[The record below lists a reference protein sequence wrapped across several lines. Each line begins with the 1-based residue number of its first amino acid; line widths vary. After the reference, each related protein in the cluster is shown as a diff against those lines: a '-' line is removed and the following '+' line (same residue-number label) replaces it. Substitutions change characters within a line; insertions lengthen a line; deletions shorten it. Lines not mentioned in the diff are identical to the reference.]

1 MCGYLTTSSRLAEH
15 YIHIAVIVFEF
26 SQGRASPSIGGIPV
40 DPQSSAA
47 DELVG
52 RVVFLTGG
60 ASGIG
65 RALGRELLRRG
76 SHVVTLDRA
85 AAGPEDE
92 APEGSAG
99 RSLRV
104 VGDVTDPEANERA
117 VALALAEFGRLDAFV
132 GNAGVHDGG
141 ATVRDLNPSQM
152 RDLARRI
159 LDVNVVG
166 YLVGACA
173 AAEAVERAEGT
184 MVFTLSDASFV
195 VAGNGAGI
203 AYAASKHAG
212 LGVVRSLAAQLAP
225 RVRVNAVAPGGVP
238 TGLSSLT
245 TEAGE
250 EKAVYGDV
258 DSVVRQ
264 IRSINPLRTVL
275 SPEDLVPHY
284 LYLLTSQSK
293 GLTGHVVRPDGGLSV
308 A

>member
-1 MCGYLTTSSRLAEH
+1 VDHPSFGVEELAG
-15 YIHIAVIVFEF
+15 
-26 SQGRASPSIGGIPV
+26 Q
-40 DPQSSAA
+40 
-47 DELVG
+47 
-52 RVVFLTGG
+52 VVLLTGG
-60 ASGIG
+60 SSGIG

-76 SHVVTLDRA
+76 CHVVSLDRD
-85 AAGPEDE
+85 AAGPHGQ
-92 APEGSAG
+92 APEGAG
-99 RSLRV
+99 GQLLQV
-104 VGDVTDPEANERA
+104 VGDVTDPEANQRA
-117 VALALAEFGRLDAFV
+117 VDLALTEFGRLDAFV

-141 ATVRDLNPSQM
+141 ATVRDLDPAQM

-173 AAEAVERAEGT
+173 AAEAVERSGGT

-195 VAGNGAGI
+195 VSGNGAGI

-238 TGLSSLT
+238 TGLSSLSPD
-245 TEAGE
+245 AGE
-250 EKAVYGDV
+250 ERAVYGDV
-258 DSVVRQ
+258 ESVVQQ

-275 SPEDLVPHY
+275 SAEDLVPHY
-284 LYLLTSQSK
+284 LYLLTGQSR
-293 GLTGHVVRPDGGLSV
+293 GLTGHVLRPDGGLSV

>member
-1 MCGYLTTSSRLAEH
+1 MEDDLT
-15 YIHIAVIVFEF
+15 
-26 SQGRASPSIGGIPV
+26 
-40 DPQSSAA
+40 SAR
-47 DELVG
+47 ELVDH
-52 RVVFLTGG
+52 VALLTGG

-65 RALGRELLRRG
+65 RALSRELRRRG
-76 SHVVTLDRA
+76 CHVVDLDRSPVDA
-85 AAGPEDE
+85 ADEDVVPLGDA
-92 APEGSAG
+92 APGT
-99 RSLRV
+99 LHRV

-117 VALALAEFGRLDAFV
+117 VRLALEEFGRLDAFV

-141 ATVRDLNPSQM
+141 ATVQQLTPVQM
-152 RDLARRI
+152 RDLGRRV

-173 AAEAVERAEGT
+173 AAEAVSRAEGT

-195 VAGNGAGI
+195 VSGNGAGI
-203 AYAASKHAG
+203 AYAASKHAA

-245 TEAGE
+245 PDAG

-258 DSVVRQ
+258 EAVVRQ
-264 IRSINPLRTVL
+264 IRSINPLQTVL
-275 SPEDLVPHY
+275 SAEDLVGHY
-284 LYLLTSQSK
+284 LFLLTSQSR
-293 GLTGHVVRPDGGLSV
+293 GLTGHVLRPDGGLSV